1 MGYERRKTAPG
12 RFITGWIECFKLAD
26 MKSRLQ
32 EMDEWYRRRLRMC
45 IWKCRKKVKT
55 RFKNLCK
62 CGIEKNK
69 AWEWANTR
77 KGYWRIS
84 LSPILTRALN
94 NDNLRRANYPLLM
107 DCYRK
112 IVS

>member
-1 MGYERRKTAPG
+1 
-12 RFITGWIECFKLAD
+12 FKLAD

-45 IWKCRKKVKT
+45 IWKSWKKVKT

-62 CGIEKNK
+62 CGIEKYK

-94 NDNLRRANYPLLM
+94 NDNLRRANYPFLM